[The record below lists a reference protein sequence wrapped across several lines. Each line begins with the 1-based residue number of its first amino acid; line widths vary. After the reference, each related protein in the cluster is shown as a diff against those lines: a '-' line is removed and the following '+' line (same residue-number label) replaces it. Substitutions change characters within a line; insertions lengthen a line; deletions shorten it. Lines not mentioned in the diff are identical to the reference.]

1 MTRKGHNMVKNNLRE
16 TGGEKRERH
25 EKIRPGKTFDPEKY
39 RMVICPCCK
48 GSGRVVKNPDGMDEV
63 CPECGG
69 FGHLKKES

>member
-1 MTRKGHNMVKNNLRE
+1 MAKNNLRE
-16 TGGEKRERH
+16 IGGEKRERP
-25 EKIRPGKTFDPEKY
+25 EKIRTGKTFDPEKY

-48 GSGRVVKNPDGMDEV
+48 GSGRLAKNLNGKDEV